1 MKKGCEGE
9 FDSLLSRSSL
19 SIRPS
24 LGERGEEIKE
34 GREEKGEGRGERG
47 DQQRTEGHFS
57 PFAGQVRR

>member
-34 GREEKGEGRGERG
+34 GREEKGEGRGEI
-47 DQQRTEGHFS
+47 S
-57 PFAGQVRR
+57 KGQKVTFLPSLVR